1 MKIKRVISKYK
12 NADDSL
18 LNDYSIDHIPVATLK
33 EILKVE
39 PGDEQVLK
47 VYKIDDIQLTK
58 FAQYIPDLQ
67 KGNLEV
73 VEFFYGCF
81 NAKKIC

>member
-47 VYKIDDIQLTK
+47 VY
-58 FAQYIPDLQ
+58 
-67 KGNLEV
+67 G
-73 VEFFYGCF
+73 
-81 NAKKIC
+81 